1 MCPSIPHTVFTV
13 SQSTTTILEEEYGPD
28 PISDPAGQS
37 EFVWASVAD
46 PPEEEEEEEEAT
58 DLQNRVDDL
67 EAELSRV
74 RDHRDRLAAKADR
87 VENLERQVE
96 RLKNEKQTLIQARTE
111 SPQIVPVEESSTRQ
125 RRRKARLW
133 TYLKRQLF

>member
-1 MCPSIPHTVFTV
+1 MCPAIPHTVFTV

-28 PISDPAGQS
+28 PGSEPAGES
-37 EFVWASVAD
+37 EFVWASVTD
-46 PPEEEEEEEEAT
+46 PPEEATGLEERIEE
-58 DLQNRVDDL
+58 L

-87 VENLERQVE
+87 VEDLERQVE

-111 SPQIVPVEESSTRQ
+111 SPQIVPAGESTTRQ
-125 RRRKARLW
+125 RRREARLW